1 MSSRGKA
8 MRILLDTSFILPTLG
23 IAVSGVT
30 PEAIK
35 FLAEVPQ
42 TEIYYSRFS
51 VLESLWVATRIPE
64 TKLDAYTYAKF
75 DAEAFQLG
83 LRSIIEGHRYKRVE
97 EDSEIFKEAFRLYR
111 LGHKDMIDNILYASG
126 VSLGLLLLTLDD
138 QLKKFVLGKQLKDIF
153 ISPDQLAA
161 ALEKLQQAKGNHS
174 N

>member
-8 MRILLDTSFILPTLG
+8 MRILSISSILLDTSFILPTLG

-51 VLESLWVATRIPE
+51 VLESLWVATRISN
-64 TKLDAYTYAKF
+64 AVS
-75 DAEAFQLG
+75 DAETVQLG

-111 LGHKDMIDNILYASG
+111 LGHKDMIDNILYASAL
-126 VSLGLLLLTLDD
+126 SLGLLLWTFDD

-153 ISPDQLAA
+153 ISPDELAA
-161 ALEKLQQAKGNHS
+161 AQKV
-174 N
+174 

>member
-1 MSSRGKA
+1 MRILSISS
-8 MRILLDTSFILPTLG
+8 ILLDTSFILPTLG
-23 IAVSGVT
+23 ITVSGVT
-30 PEAIK
+30 PEAMK
-35 FLAEVPQ
+35 FLTEVPKI
-42 TEIYYSRFS
+42 EIYYSRFS
-51 VLESLWVATRIPE
+51 VLESLWVATRISN
-64 TKLDAYTYAKF
+64 AVS
-75 DAEAFQLG
+75 DAETFQLG

-161 ALEKLQQAKGNHS
+161 ALKELQEAKGNHS

>member
-1 MSSRGKA
+1 MK
-8 MRILLDTSFILPTLG
+8 ILLDTSFILPTLG
-23 IAVSGVT
+23 ITVSGVT

-35 FLAEVPQ
+35 LLTEVPQ
-42 TEIYYSRFS
+42 IEIYYSRFS

-64 TKLDAYTYAKF
+64 AIARF
-75 DAEAFQLG
+75 DAETFQLG

-126 VSLGLLLLTLDD
+126 VSLRLALLTLDD

-153 ISPDQLAA
+153 ISPDELAA
-161 ALEKLQQAKGNHS
+161 AQKV
-174 N
+174 

>member
-1 MSSRGKA
+1 MRILSISS
-8 MRILLDTSFILPTLG
+8 ILLDTSFILPTLG
-23 IAVSGVT
+23 ITVTGVT

-35 FLAEVPQ
+35 FLTEVPKI
-42 TEIYYSRFS
+42 EIYYSRFS
-51 VLESLWVATRIPE
+51 VLESLWVATRISN
-64 TKLDAYTYAKF
+64 AVS
-75 DAEAFQLG
+75 DAETVQLG

-126 VSLGLLLLTLDD
+126 VSLGLMLLTLDD
-138 QLKKFVLGKQLKDIF
+138 QLKKFILEKQLKDIF
-153 ISPDQLAA
+153 ISPDRLAA